1 MNIVHLTAS
10 TFYGGPERQM
20 LGLARALAARCR
32 TTFFLFAEGGRGR
45 AFAGEVRR
53 HEFEPV
59 ELANDTP
66 HLCLAIRELTE
77 HLRHRRT
84 DVLCCHGYK
93 ANLLGRIAARRHG
106 IPAVAVS
113 RGWTGE
119 SFRVRLYERL
129 DRWNLRWMD
138 RVVCVSEGQAD
149 KVRRAGV
156 PAERVAV
163 IRNAVRADRFV
174 RPDPGRRLALERMF
188 PRRPC
193 RIVGAAGRLSPEK
206 GFGVLVEA
214 AARIDDPTIGFV
226 LFGDGPQRR
235 ATKQRIAALGL
246 TDRFVLAGFRGDLDQ
261 FMPFFDVLALPS
273 FTEGL
278 PNVVLEAL
286 AAGVPVVATAVG
298 GTPEVVD
305 DGASGYLVPPGDVS
319 ALARRIGDVLVR
331 HDRPQMMGLR
341 GRQRILDDFTF
352 EAQARQYLLLF
363 ESLTGRLDRSA
374 EAQERP
380 ESPVSRTRSASP
392 DALAGAAG

>member
-1 MNIVHLTAS
+1 MKIVHLMAS
-10 TFYGGPERQM
+10 TFFGGPERQT
-20 LGLARALAARCR
+20 LGLARALAGDCR
-32 TTFFLFAEGGRGR
+32 TAFFLFAEGGRCR
-45 AFAGEVRR
+45 AFANEVCLQG
-53 HEFEPV
+53 FGLV

-66 HLCLAIRELTE
+66 HLRRALRELTE
-77 HLRHRRT
+77 QLRCHRA

-93 ANLLGRIAARRHG
+93 ANVLGRIAARRYG
-106 IPAVAVS
+106 LPAVAVS

-119 SFRVRLYERL
+119 SLRVRLYERL

-138 RVVCVSEGQAD
+138 RVVCVSEGQAV

-156 PAERVAV
+156 PAERIAV

-174 RPDPGRRLALERMF
+174 RPDPARRAALERMF

-214 AARIDDPTIGFV
+214 AARLDDPTIGFV
-226 LFGDGPQRR
+226 HFGDGPQRG

-278 PNVVLEAL
+278 PNVVLEAF

-298 GTPEVVD
+298 GTPELID
-305 DGASGYLVPPGDVS
+305 DGASGYLVPPGDAG

-331 HDRPQMMGLR
+331 DDQPRTMGRR

-352 EAQARQYLLLF
+352 EAQARQYLQLF
-363 ESLTGRLDRSA
+363 DGLTARVDRCTGPEERAESFSSTAQSAGEESLAR
-374 EAQERP
+374 
-380 ESPVSRTRSASP
+380 AS
-392 DALAGAAG
+392 G

>member
-10 TFYGGPERQM
+10 TFFGGPERQM
-20 LGLARALAARCR
+20 LGLAHALAGKCR
-32 TTFFLFAEGGRGR
+32 TTFLLFAEGGRCR
-45 AFAGEVRR
+45 PFASEAHR
-53 HEFEPV
+53 HGFDSV

-66 HLCLAIRELTE
+66 HLRCALRELIE
-77 HLRHRRT
+77 HLRFQRA

-93 ANLLGRIAARRHG
+93 ANLLGRIAARRRG
-106 IPAVAVS
+106 IPAIAVS

-119 SFRVRLYERL
+119 SLRVRLYERL
-129 DRWNLRWMD
+129 DRWHLRWMD
-138 RVVCVSEGQAD
+138 QVVCVSEGQAV

-156 PAERVAV
+156 SAERIVV
-163 IRNAVRADRFV
+163 IHNAVRADRFV
-174 RPDPGRRLALERMF
+174 RPDPTRRLALERMF

-214 AARIDDPTIGFV
+214 AARLDDPKVGFV
-226 LFGDGPQRR
+226 HFGDGPQRR

-246 TDRFVLAGFRGDLDQ
+246 TDRFVLAGFRRDLDQ
-261 FMPFFDVLALPS
+261 FMPCFDVLALPS

-298 GTPEVVD
+298 GTPEVID
-305 DGASGYLVPPGDVS
+305 DGTSGYLVPPGDAS
-319 ALARRIGDVLVR
+319 ALARRIGDVFVR
-331 HDRPQMMGLR
+331 DDRPRTMGRR

-352 EAQARQYLLLF
+352 EAQARQYLQLF
-363 ESLTGRLDRSA
+363 ETLKVRSVRVA
-374 EAQERP
+374 GVRERT
-380 ESPVSRTRSASP
+380 ESPTSLARTASEAFLARVS
-392 DALAGAAG
+392 G